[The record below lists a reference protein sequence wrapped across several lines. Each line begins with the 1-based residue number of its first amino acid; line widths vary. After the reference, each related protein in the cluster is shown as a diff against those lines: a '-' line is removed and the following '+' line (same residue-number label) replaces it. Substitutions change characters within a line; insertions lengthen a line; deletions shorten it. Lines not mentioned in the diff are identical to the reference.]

1 MWQKPERNCGKWE
14 GRIGLTVAASGRY
27 FSRVFAEGA
36 MRFRYNSLTLQVA
49 CDFCS
54 LDIPARAIVPR
65 HFPLSSRNDDC
76 DGQECMLIRER
87 LTTALKEM
95 DALAGI
101 LEGEVHDMENDR

>member
-1 MWQKPERNCGKWE
+1 MGSEGLAWLSMRRGAIFRTCLRKERCG
-14 GRIGLTVAASGRY
+14 AS
-27 FSRVFAEGA
+27 
-36 MRFRYNSLTLQVA
+36 SLTLQFEF
-49 CDFCS
+49 DFCS
-54 LDIPARAIVPR
+54 LDIHVRAIVPR
-65 HFPLSSRNDDC
+65 HFPLYSRNDDC